1 MIKMLPVQPRR
12 QGNFCALDA
21 ARRNSKKFAEK
32 FAEKFA
38 KKLSKKLSKK
48 RQTKELCSAHFSEPA
63 LDFVFI

>member
-32 FAEKFA
+32 FAEK
-38 KKLSKKLSKK
+38 LSKKLSKK

>member
-32 FAEKFA
+32 FAEK
-38 KKLSKKLSKK
+38 LSKKLSKK
-48 RQTKELCSAHFSEPA
+48 RQTKELCSAYFSKPA

>member
-21 ARRNSKKFAEK
+21 ARRNSKKFA
-32 FAEKFA
+32 

-48 RQTKELCSAHFSEPA
+48 RQTKELCSAYFSEPA
-63 LDFVFI
+63 LDFVFT

>member
-21 ARRNSKKFAEK
+21 ARRNSKK

>member
-21 ARRNSKKFAEK
+21 ARRNSKNFAEK
-32 FAEKFA
+32 FAE
-38 KKLSKKLSKK
+38 KLSKKLSKK
-48 RQTKELCSAHFSEPA
+48 RQPKELCSAHFSEPA

>member
-32 FAEKFA
+32 FA

-48 RQTKELCSAHFSEPA
+48 RQTKEFCSAYFSEPA